1 MPFKETIRVIQS
13 GQRRIKIFV
22 DFWNVV
28 INARGQCKDFDVNV
42 HWDRL
47 VNNLVHETQQGY
59 LDETTGELA
68 GCYIFGSKAQ
78 SNAQQ
83 SAFVKQVLDRYGSQS
98 GLFFNF
104 GERVPKQTTA
114 KCLKC
119 DEPVKVNSESGV
131 DVLLTV
137 EMIKH
142 AIMREHEYLALV
154 SSDRDFIP
162 LLSFLKDQG
171 QRVLHV
177 AAGTPEREMR
187 AITWA
192 QVELVEIYPLLCTI
206 DHDGYIILTAPPCSH
221 ELEELLGAAPVP
233 RDQIKIID
241 ITDKGKIHDK
251 DLAFLLASLRLS
263 WKSNPEHFV
272 PYDYA
277 KLKASSPQFRRDVA
291 NGSLRGN
298 LPCAIKNG
306 FVKVQFTG
314 NNQAARWTR
323 MINPGRDLDGD
334 WSKLFENQ

>member
-1 MPFKETIRVIQS
+1 MAFKDTIRVVQS

-28 INARGQCKDFDVNV
+28 INARSQCKDFDIHV

-47 VNNLVHETQQGY
+47 VSTLVHETKQGY
-59 LDETTGELA
+59 FDETTGELA

-83 SAFVKQVLDRYGSQS
+83 SAFVQQVLDRYGSES

-104 GERVPKQTTA
+104 SERIPKETSA
-114 KCLKC
+114 KCSQC
-119 DEPVKVNSESGV
+119 NEPVRVNSESGV

-142 AIMREHEYLALV
+142 GIMREHEYLALV

-177 AAGTPEREMR
+177 AAGKPEREMR

-192 QVELVEIYPLLCTI
+192 QVGLLESYPFLCTI
-206 DHDGYIILTAPPCSH
+206 EHNDCIILTAPPCSA

-233 RDQIKIID
+233 RDQIRVID
-241 ITDKGKIHDK
+241 ITDKEQIHDR
-251 DLAFLLASLRLS
+251 DLAFLMTSLGMH
-263 WKSNPEHFV
+263 WKSNDGRNDS
-272 PYDYA
+272 YGYA
-277 KLKASSPQFRRDVA
+277 KLKASPHEFRRNVA
-291 NGSLRGN
+291 NGSVRGY
-298 LPCAIKNG
+298 LPCALENG
-306 FVKVQFTG
+306 SVQVKFTG
-314 NNQAARWTR
+314 NHHAGGWTR
-323 MINPGRDLDGD
+323 MIGPGGDNDGN
-334 WSKLFENQ
+334 WSKLFQKQ

>member
-1 MPFKETIRVIQS
+1 MPFKDTIRVIQS

-28 INARGQCKDFDVNV
+28 INARSQCKDFNVYV

-47 VNNLVHETQQGY
+47 VNNLVHETKQGY
-59 LDETTGELA
+59 FDETTGELA
-68 GCYIFGSKAQ
+68 GCYIFGSKAE
-78 SNAQQ
+78 SNAPQ
-83 SAFVKQVLDRYGSQS
+83 SAFVKQVLDRHGSQS

-104 GERVPKQTTA
+104 GERVPKQTSA

-119 DEPVKVNSESGV
+119 HEPVKVNSESGV

-177 AAGTPEREMR
+177 AAGKPEREMR

-192 QVELVEIYPLLCTI
+192 QVELLENYPFLCTNE
-206 DHDGYIILTAPPCSH
+206 HDDYVILTAPPCSH
-221 ELEELLGAAPVP
+221 DLEQLLDAAPAP
-233 RDQIKIID
+233 RDQIRIID
-241 ITDKGKIHDK
+241 ITDKGQIHDR
-251 DLAFLLASLRLS
+251 DLTFLLPSLHLS
-263 WKSNPEHFV
+263 WKSNRERFV
-272 PYDYA
+272 QYNYA
-277 KLKASSPQFRRDVA
+277 KLKTSSLEFRRDVA

-298 LPCAIKNG
+298 LPCALKNG
-306 FVKVQFTG
+306 FVQVQFTG
-314 NNQAARWTR
+314 NDHAARWTR
-323 MINPGRDLDGD
+323 MVNPGGDLDGN
-334 WSKLFENQ
+334 WSKLFEK